1 MGHAFGAVQKA
12 FTGLHVDTM
21 SLAQPVSL
29 YGVPVAGEIEDT
41 FTNLLQASQRLQK
54 IDSNMMQVMSL
65 ELLHATQAID
75 LRRQKDASLKLSQD
89 TQVLFDTY
97 RKAVP
102 FVERDR
108 IFTDDIAAGTK
119 ILNDLPNKT
128 LSQK

>member
-1 MGHAFGAVQKA
+1 
-12 FTGLHVDTM
+12 M
-21 SLAQPVSL
+21 SIRCR

-119 ILNDLPNKT
+119 ILNDLANKT